1 MIDFKDLLDTCQ
13 SEAIANK
20 LSPTESSIWRS
31 LARSYSKL
39 FSTPLHLVLNMDS
52 EHVILNVYEYQ
63 LKDLDEDKIEN
74 LEHLMET
81 IYTIEDPDYDAKK
94 ELELQEDIKRFIEEE
109 KERVRLGLSIVPQK
123 QKSLLEKPKEE
134 QENLPTQG
142 SINLEYLAKQDNES

>member
-13 SEAIANK
+13 AEAIANK

-94 ELELQEDIKRFIEEE
+94 
-109 KERVRLGLSIVPQK
+109 
-123 QKSLLEKPKEE
+123 
-134 QENLPTQG
+134 N
-142 SINLEYLAKQDNES
+142 